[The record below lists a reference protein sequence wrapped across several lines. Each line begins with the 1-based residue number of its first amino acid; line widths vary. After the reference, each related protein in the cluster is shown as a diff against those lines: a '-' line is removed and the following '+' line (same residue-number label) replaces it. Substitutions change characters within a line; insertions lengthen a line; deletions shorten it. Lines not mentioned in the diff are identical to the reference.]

1 MRSHPTWNGPLAGR
15 RLVARA
21 AVALLVALLA
31 AAAAVAEAQ
40 EARWIGTWATGPV
53 SLPAPEESSAAQGN
67 APPRIA
73 DQTVRQVVHTSIGGS
88 QVRVLFSNQYG
99 TEPLEIGGAH
109 IALRDA
115 GAAIAGGSG
124 RRLTFDGEPTAA
136 IERGATLLSDPVDL
150 AVPPLSDLAIDLYL
164 PGDTWETTSPATTHG
179 TGLSTTYLSAP
190 GDHTG
195 AAELPVDSTVL
206 SWFFLSRVEVAT
218 RTARG
223 AIVTIGDSITDGTAS
238 TPDTNSRWPDFL
250 AARLVAAYGETAP
263 GVLNVGIGGNR
274 VLSHNGGMETIL
286 RRGRPFGPDERQPDP
301 DAFFGP
307 SALSRFDRDVLLQP
321 GVTHVIVLESIN
333 DVGFAFDNA
342 WPAVEDLIAG
352 HTALVQ
358 RAHARG
364 LRIYG
369 GILTPFEG
377 AITFS
382 ETGEAKRQAFN
393 AWLRTESP
401 YDAVI
406 DFDAAIRDPDHPRR
420 ILPAYDPGDAIHGN
434 DAGYRAMAEAVDLAL
449 FDARPVAAAA
459 PAGAAWSPPRT
470 ADGHPDLQGVWAN
483 NNATPL
489 ERPAEWADRAR
500 LSDEELAALEAA
512 AAEATDPGRD
522 ALFGDQLVLAAIAGE
537 QATSYDPATGNY
549 NQFWIVERD
558 FNNRTSLVVDPP
570 NGRISALAPAAERL
584 MAARAAYR
592 AAHPADTWEDVPLQE
607 RCITYGVPRLGAG
620 YNSYYQIFQT
630 ADHVVFLM
638 EMNHDARIIPLDG
651 RPQLDAGVRLW
662 HGDSRGRWEGDTL
675 VVETTNYSAKSD
687 FRGAS
692 DNLRL
697 VERFTRTGS
706 DTLEYEVTVDD
717 PTTWIRPWT
726 ASIPLTRSEDAL
738 YEYAC
743 HEGNYGMEGILA
755 GHRAQEPSAAAGE
768 R

>member
-1 MRSHPTWNGPLAGR
+1 MRFRPTSGGR
-15 RLVARA
+15 LPGRSLVACA
-21 AVALLVALLA
+21 AAALLVVWLGA
-31 AAAAVAEAQ
+31 APAAAEAQ

-53 SLPAPEESSAAQGN
+53 SLPPPGDGAAEQVD

-99 TEPLEIGGAH
+99 TEPLAIGGAH
-109 IALRDA
+109 VALRDA
-115 GAAIAGGSG
+115 GPAIAAGSG

-150 AVPPLSDLAIDLYL
+150 TVPPLSDLAIDLYL

-179 TGLSTTYLSAP
+179 TGLSTTYLSTP

-195 AAELPVDSTVL
+195 AAGLPVDSTAL

-218 RTARG
+218 RTAPG
-223 AIVTIGDSITDGTAS
+223 AIVTIGDSITDGSAS

-250 AARLVAAYGETAP
+250 AARLVAAHGDAAP
-263 GVLNVGIGGNR
+263 GVLNVGIAGNR

-286 RRGRPFGPDERQPDP
+286 RRGAPFGPDEPRPDP

-369 GILTPFEG
+369 GTLTPFEG

-382 ETGEAKRQAFN
+382 ETGETKRQAFN

-449 FDARPVAAAA
+449 FDTQAAAA
-459 PAGAAWSPPRT
+459 
-470 ADGHPDLQGVWAN
+470 
-483 NNATPL
+483 
-489 ERPAEWADRAR
+489 
-500 LSDEELAALEAA
+500 AA
-512 AAEATDPGRD
+512 AAR
-522 ALFGDQLVLAAIAGE
+522 
-537 QATSYDPATGNY
+537 
-549 NQFWIVERD
+549 
-558 FNNRTSLVVDPP
+558 
-570 NGRISALAPAAERL
+570 
-584 MAARAAYR
+584 
-592 AAHPADTWEDVPLQE
+592 
-607 RCITYGVPRLGAG
+607 
-620 YNSYYQIFQT
+620 
-630 ADHVVFLM
+630 
-638 EMNHDARIIPLDG
+638 
-651 RPQLDAGVRLW
+651 
-662 HGDSRGRWEGDTL
+662 
-675 VVETTNYSAKSD
+675 
-687 FRGAS
+687 
-692 DNLRL
+692 
-697 VERFTRTGS
+697 
-706 DTLEYEVTVDD
+706 
-717 PTTWIRPWT
+717 
-726 ASIPLTRSEDAL
+726 
-738 YEYAC
+738 
-743 HEGNYGMEGILA
+743 
-755 GHRAQEPSAAAGE
+755 
-768 R
+768 